1 MDHRSSVYLCHSLS
15 FGKLK
20 PVQNGPKVGQI
31 KFVPVKAGSNMAI
44 FKYCPR
50 PMSHNRTF
58 YELFMEL
65 KIELSEF
72 GTLNL
77 RFKLVQRHLV
87 TRLFTN

>member
-1 MDHRSSVYLCHSLS
+1 
-15 FGKLK
+15 
-20 PVQNGPKVGQI
+20 
-31 KFVPVKAGSNMAI
+31 
-44 FKYCPR
+44 
-50 PMSHNRTF
+50 MSHKRTF

-87 TRLFTN
+87 THLFTIWQQKSMRYNMSHIYDSSIGSRRYVLSRAPRENWRL

>member
-1 MDHRSSVYLCHSLS
+1 
-15 FGKLK
+15 
-20 PVQNGPKVGQI
+20 
-31 KFVPVKAGSNMAI
+31 
-44 FKYCPR
+44 
-50 PMSHNRTF
+50 MSHNRTF

-87 TRLFTN
+87 THLFTI

>member
-1 MDHRSSVYLCHSLS
+1 
-15 FGKLK
+15 
-20 PVQNGPKVGQI
+20 
-31 KFVPVKAGSNMAI
+31 
-44 FKYCPR
+44 
-50 PMSHNRTF
+50 MSHNRTF

-87 TRLFTN
+87 THYLQIDNKNQCGTTWVIFMTHQLDLDDMFK